1 MSVTEPKRFLQQKTT
16 LDDLIAASNEFRY
29 ELRAVRKTTSPANG
43 WYPYDTL
50 SNLVHLDQLLQGD
63 YRSFDFLT
71 GELPVADIGAADGEF
86 AFLLSRFGFQVDVFD
101 NAPTNHNGLEGVRIL
116 SKHFAP
122 NMKITDTDLDRH
134 PISDALPSNQK
145 YGLAIF
151 LGILY
156 HLKNP
161 FLAMEQLAEV
171 CHRCIIST
179 RVTRLAPDR
188 ARDIS
193 DLSLAYLVD
202 DFELNSDPT
211 NFWIFTETGLG
222 RLFARSGW
230 KVVSSINVGDVS
242 SSDPVSMN
250 HDERIF
256 ALLERNT

>member
-1 MSVTEPKRFLQQKTT
+1 MAESTRFSQSTTT
-16 LDDLIAASNEFRY
+16 LDDLIAASDEFRS
-29 ELRAVRKTTSPANG
+29 ELRAVREATSPVVR

-50 SNLVHLDQLLQGD
+50 SNLVHLDQLLRGE

-71 GELPVADIGAADGEF
+71 GNLPVADIGAADGEF
-86 AFLLSRFGFQVDVFD
+86 AFLLSRFGFHVDVFD
-101 NAPTNHNGLEGVRIL
+101 HAPTNHNGLEGVRTL
-116 SKHFAP
+116 AKYFAP
-122 NMKITDTDLDRH
+122 NMKITDVDLDRH
-134 PISDALPSNQK
+134 PISDVLPSGQK

-161 FLAMEQLAEV
+161 FLAMEQLAQI
-171 CHRCIIST
+171 CQRCIIST
-179 RVTRLAPDR
+179 RVTRFAPDR

-202 DFELNSDPT
+202 DFELNGDPT
-211 NFWIFTETGLG
+211 NFWIFTETGLS

-230 KVVSSINVGDVS
+230 KVVSAVSVGDIS

-256 ALLERNT
+256 ALLECSK